1 MNLFYSPELNSNT
14 IHFTLP
20 EEESAHAI
28 RVLRMKKNAPLF
40 LTDGKGMF
48 YEGEIIEDNAKKC
61 SVKIVRPIADVS
73 KRDFH
78 LTVAI
83 APTKNIHRFEW
94 FLEKAT
100 EIGCDEI
107 IPISCKH
114 SERTSI
120 NTQRLNKVI
129 VSAMKQCL
137 KSQLPK
143 LHELTDFKKFITSP
157 HLTPNPSPNGEGRR
171 GEVERGEGVRSQ
183 KFIGH
188 IPELS
193 ELEFPPKHPQGKLL
207 SKSFLST
214 SNSILIAIGPEGGF
228 SEEEVTSAVQHD
240 FTTISL
246 GNSRLRVE
254 TAAVVACSM
263 IAVGLSQR

>member
-1 MNLFYSPELNSNT
+1 MNLFYCPEINNAQALL
-14 IHFTLP
+14 LP

-28 RVLRMKKNAPLF
+28 RVLRMKAGDAVF
-40 LTDGKGMF
+40 ITDGKGMF
-48 YEGEIIEDNAKKC
+48 YEGEIISDHAKKC
-61 SVKIVRPIADVS
+61 SVKIIRSTPDSA

-78 LTVAI
+78 LTIAI
-83 APTKNIHRFEW
+83 APTKNTDRFEW

-107 IPISCKH
+107 IPIACKH
-114 SERTSI
+114 SERKSI
-120 NTQRLNKVI
+120 KTDRLNKVI

-143 LHELTDFKKFITSP
+143 LHELQDFKTFISS
-157 HLTPNPSPNGEGRR
+157 HDLTLNPSPGGEGL
-171 GEVERGEGVRSQ
+171 EERGAQ

-193 ELEFPPKHPQGKLL
+193 ESEFPPQGSPGKPLH
-207 SKSFLST
+207 SVCKKGE
-214 SNSILIAIGPEGGF
+214 NVLIAIGPEGGF
-228 SEEEVTSAVQHD
+228 SEEEVALAIRNG
-240 FTTISL
+240 FTAISL

-254 TAAVVACSM
+254 TAGVVACS
-263 IAVGLSQR
+263 IINVINF